1 MIDPMVLHVDENDN
15 VIGIV
20 PKLEAHKKGLL
31 HRAVSVLL
39 FNSKG
44 EWLLQKRADEKYHS
58 GGLWSNS
65 CCSHPYPQEEVKDA
79 AERRLKEEMGIDCS
93 LTKMLA
99 FTYYAELD
107 NDLIEYEV
115 DHLFIGISNELPVLN
130 KDEVSEFRYIS
141 SEELKNELTLNPGQF
156 TEWFK
161 IIHDRFSIEK
171 DTYVNELVR
180 IAS

>member
-1 MIDPMVLHVDENDN
+1 MNDPMLIHVDKDDQI
-15 VIGIV
+15 IGLV
-20 PKLEAHKKGLL
+20 PKLQAHQEGLL
-31 HRAVSVLL
+31 HRAVSVLI

-44 EWLLQKRADEKYHS
+44 EWLLQKRAHHKYHS

-65 CCSHPYPQEEVKDA
+65 CCSHPFPDEEVKDA
-79 AERRLKEEMGIDCS
+79 AERRLREEMGLDCS
-93 LTKMLA
+93 LTKMLV

-107 NDLIEYEV
+107 NDLIEYEI

-130 KDEVSEFRYIS
+130 EDEVAEFQYIS
-141 SEELKNELTLNPGQF
+141 SEDLKNELSLNPDQF

>member
-1 MIDPMVLHVDENDN
+1 MIDPMVIHVDENDT
-15 VIGIV
+15 VIGLV
-20 PKLEAHKKGLL
+20 PKLEAHEKGLL

-65 CCSHPYPQEEVKDA
+65 CCSHPYPNEDVKDA
-79 AERRLKEEMGIDCS
+79 AERRMREEMGMNCS
-93 LTKMLA
+93 LTKMFA

-107 NDLIEYEV
+107 NDLTEYEI
-115 DHLFIGISNELPVLN
+115 DHLFIGISDDLPVLN
-130 KDEVSEFRYIS
+130 KDEVSDFRYIS
-141 SEELKNELTLNPGQF
+141 SQELKNEISSNPEQF

-171 DTYVNELVR
+171 DTYVTELVR